1 MALVSISSLNL
12 DKENQ
17 EVTTEAGPMRKNHF
31 FKFTFQSS
39 LGFIRLWW
47 MPVQ

>member
-31 FKFTFQSS
+31 FKFNFPEFTWFYQT
-39 LGFIRLWW
+39 L
-47 MPVQ
+47 PVQ